1 MYIVPQI
8 SLFDNDQIENLG
20 DLERLDLAIKNIP
33 DGQIIRKLEK
43 MRKNGRNDWPVVAM
57 WNSFVAS
64 FVFNHRS
71 VSDLLRELSRNSQ
84 LRNICGF
91 KSKHVKQ
98 EDGTVKKYIVP
109 SEAAYTRFLANL
121 MKCTEEISKAFEEL
135 NNYMYLNLKRYG
147 EDLAGDGKAI
157 DSFARSNGSGK
168 DRRSDKEANWA
179 VKKYTESTND
189 KGEKVIKKK
198 TWFGYRLHLIVDATY
213 ELPVAYKV
221 TKASNSEKIEME
233 KMLKDLKKRRGNVLK
248 VAKNFYADKGY
259 DYTKLIELLE
269 DNDISPVIDIQNHW
283 TNGEETKQY
292 KDTDIVYTYDG
303 NVYLVDDFAK
313 KIKLAYAGYD
323 KKTKT
328 LRYKMPVYMKDN
340 RVFRIKIEE
349 DIRVFTPIARDSKKW
364 KREYKKR
371 TSVERANGRL
381 DRDYGFEV
389 HTIRGKAKM
398 ELFVGMAFL
407 VQLSMAKGKI
417 EANKKEHLAALV
429 A

>member
-8 SLFDNDQIENLG
+8 SLFDNDQIEILG

-33 DGQIIRKLEK
+33 DGHIIRKLEK

-84 LRNICGF
+84 LRNMCGF
-91 KSKHVKQ
+91 KPKYIKQ
-98 EDGTVKKYIVP
+98 DDGTVKVYIVP
-109 SEAAYTRFLANL
+109 SEAAYTRFLSNL
-121 MKCTEEISKAFEEL
+121 IQCTAEISKAFEEL
-135 NNYMYLNLKRYG
+135 NAYMYENLDKFG
-147 EDLAGDGKAI
+147 EDLVGDGKAI
-157 DSFARSNGSGK
+157 DTFATSNGKGN
-168 DRRSDKEANWA
+168 DRRSDKDANWA

-221 TKASNSEKIEME
+221 TKASNSEKTEML
-233 KMLKDLKKRRGNVLK
+233 KMLEDLKEKREKVLN
-248 VAKNFYADKGY
+248 VAKKFFADKGY
-259 DYTKLIELLE
+259 DYTKLIEFLE

-283 TNGEETKQY
+283 SNGEETKQY
-292 KDTDIVYTYDG
+292 KDTDLVYTYDG
-303 NVYLVDDFAK
+303 KVYLVDDFAK
-313 KIKLAYAGYD
+313 KIKLVYAGYD

-328 LRYKMPVYMKDN
+328 LRYKLPAHMKDN

-349 DIRVFTPIARDSKKW
+349 DIRIFTPIARDSKKW

-417 EANKKEHLAALV
+417 EANKKEHLAGLV